1 MIRFACPA
9 CQKVYKAEDELAGR
23 KTVCKS
29 CGAIVVV
36 PEQQVREV
44 LYGTALPP
52 EGVVETTPEPDAG
65 PPITGGR
72 PEPTH
77 RREKPFDL
85 PPPDGDP
92 EVPESS
98 EDSGEY
104 RPIRT
109 RNRPLPPKVMVGV
122 VLVWVFATCGLLWN
136 LITLHHSL
144 FGRPTPEE
152 LLVAELFPSLPLIQL
167 MSAAAGELSHSLLL
181 VGATLVYFRNPYG
194 RSIVL
199 LTCLV
204 TLAEATLATLLLFK
218 VVVGSAQWIR
228 LDPAFSGGFV
238 GGVVGGLVACWIF
251 YILVLWLF
259 GGREHLR
266 RRYRNPSA
274 G

>member
-9 CQKVYKAEDELAGR
+9 CQKVYKAEDGHAGR

-52 EGVVETTPEPDAG
+52 EAVVETTPEPAAEL
-65 PPITGGR
+65 PVSGGR
-72 PEPTH
+72 PEPT
-77 RREKPFDL
+77 RQRGKPLDL
-85 PPPDGDP
+85 PPPDDP
-92 EVPESS
+92 EVAEPS

-104 RPIRT
+104 RPIRS

-136 LITLHHSL
+136 LVALYHSL
-144 FGRPTPEE
+144 FGRPTMEE
-152 LLVAELFPSLPLIQL
+152 LLLAELFPSLPLIQL
-167 MSAAAGELSHSLLL
+167 LSAAAGELSHSLLL

-194 RSIVL
+194 RPIVF
-199 LTCLV
+199 LTCLA
-204 TLAEATLATLLLFK
+204 TLAEATLATLLLLK

-228 LDPAFSGGFV
+228 LDPAFRGGFV
-238 GGVVGGLVACWIF
+238 GGAVGGLVACWIF
-251 YILVLWLF
+251 YILVLYLF
-259 GGREHLR
+259 GGRERL
-266 RRYRNPSA
+266 RRYRY
-274 G
+274 